1 MRTPYYREQA
11 LEGIAREVI
20 TAYDPN
26 LYYGVPRMIP
36 IEDIIEAQGITLEY
50 QCLRKTG
57 CVLGETIFDDGGAII
72 YDYDIPGYTVIAVK
86 SGTISSLETPM
97 WCSSKDYNKKGRRKK
112 MAIFMTGDT
121 HGDFSR
127 LRPVAFREQGGLTK
141 DDYLIICG
149 DFGGV
154 WDGSEI
160 EQQWLDWLEDR
171 SFTTLFVSGNH
182 ENYDL
187 LRSYPTSVWHGGLV
201 QPIRPS
207 VLHLMRGQLYEICG
221 KKIFTM
227 GGASSHDIRDGI
239 LEPDDPNFE
248 RMLRQLNAAGA
259 LYRVNHRSWWKEEL
273 PGEDEYRTAREA
285 LDKTG
290 WDVDYIITHCC
301 PSSIQD
307 TFSGGL
313 FQRDALTDFLDEV
326 RERCRFQYWFFGH
339 YHENM
344 VVEKEFVMLY
354 KQIIRLK

>member
-1 MRTPYYREQA
+1 M
-11 LEGIAREVI
+11 
-20 TAYDPN
+20 
-26 LYYGVPRMIP
+26 
-36 IEDIIEAQGITLEY
+36 
-50 QCLRKTG
+50 
-57 CVLGETIFDDGGAII
+57 
-72 YDYDIPGYTVIAVK
+72 
-86 SGTISSLETPM
+86 
-97 WCSSKDYNKKGRRKK
+97 
-112 MAIFMTGDT
+112 
-121 HGDFSR
+121 
-127 LRPVAFREQGGLTK
+127 
-141 DDYLIICG
+141 
-149 DFGGV
+149 
-154 WDGSEI
+154 
-160 EQQWLDWLEDR
+160 
-171 SFTTLFVSGNH
+171 
-182 ENYDL
+182 
-187 LRSYPTSVWHGGLV
+187 WHGGLV

-248 RMLRQLNAAGA
+248 RMLRQLNAAGT

-273 PGEDEYRTAREA
+273 PGEDEYRTSREA
-285 LDKTG
+285 LDKAG

-354 KQIIRLK
+354 NQIIRLK

>member
-1 MRTPYYREQA
+1 ME
-11 LEGIAREVI
+11 
-20 TAYDPN
+20 
-26 LYYGVPRMIP
+26 LYI
-36 IEDIIEAQGITLEY
+36 
-50 QCLRKTG
+50 
-57 CVLGETIFDDGGAII
+57 
-72 YDYDIPGYTVIAVK
+72 
-86 SGTISSLETPM
+86 
-97 WCSSKDYNKKGRRKK
+97 
-112 MAIFMTGDT
+112 TGDT

-127 LRPVAFREQGGLTK
+127 FRPESFYEQERLTK
-141 DDYLIICG
+141 EDVILIAG

-154 WDGSEI
+154 WYGDSRDDAGLNF
-160 EQQWLDWLEDR
+160 LDSR
-171 SFTTLFVSGNH
+171 PFTTAFVSGNH
-182 ENYDL
+182 ENYDAL
-187 LRSYPTSVWHGGLV
+187 AAYPQAEWHGGRV
-201 QPIRPS
+201 RTIRPS
-207 VLHLMRGQLYEICG
+207 VLMLERGQVFDLG
-221 KKIFTM
+221 GRMFFAM

-239 LEPDDPNFE
+239 LEPDNPDYE
-248 RMLRQLNAAGA
+248 RKLRQLNAAGA

-354 KQIIRLK
+354 NQIIRLK

>member
-1 MRTPYYREQA
+1 
-11 LEGIAREVI
+11 
-20 TAYDPN
+20 
-26 LYYGVPRMIP
+26 
-36 IEDIIEAQGITLEY
+36 
-50 QCLRKTG
+50 
-57 CVLGETIFDDGGAII
+57 
-72 YDYDIPGYTVIAVK
+72 
-86 SGTISSLETPM
+86 
-97 WCSSKDYNKKGRRKK
+97 
-112 MAIFMTGDT
+112 MTGDT

-221 KKIFTM
+221 KKVFTM

-239 LEPDDPNFE
+239 LEPDDPNYE
-248 RMLRQLNAAGA
+248 RKLRQLNAAGG
-259 LYRVNHRSWWKEEL
+259 SL
-273 PGEDEYRTAREA
+273 PNQPPLLVERGTARRGRIP
-285 LDKTG
+285 DRKRSTG
-290 WDVDYIITHCC
+290 QNRLGCGLHHHPLLPQQHSGHIQRRVVPTGC
-301 PSSIQD
+301 PD
-307 TFSGGL
+307 
-313 FQRDALTDFLDEV
+313 
-326 RERCRFQYWFFGH
+326 
-339 YHENM
+339 
-344 VVEKEFVMLY
+344 
-354 KQIIRLK
+354 RLSR

>member
-1 MRTPYYREQA
+1 M
-11 LEGIAREVI
+11 
-20 TAYDPN
+20 
-26 LYYGVPRMIP
+26 
-36 IEDIIEAQGITLEY
+36 
-50 QCLRKTG
+50 
-57 CVLGETIFDDGGAII
+57 
-72 YDYDIPGYTVIAVK
+72 
-86 SGTISSLETPM
+86 
-97 WCSSKDYNKKGRRKK
+97 
-112 MAIFMTGDT
+112 
-121 HGDFSR
+121 
-127 LRPVAFREQGGLTK
+127 
-141 DDYLIICG
+141 
-149 DFGGV
+149 

-227 GGASSHDIRDGI
+227 GGASSHDIRDCI
-239 LEPDDPNFE
+239 LEPDDPNYE
-248 RMLRQLNAAGA
+248 RKLRQLNAAGA
-259 LYRVNHRSWWKEEL
+259 LYRINHRSWWKEEL
-273 PGEDEYRTAREA
+273 PSEDEYRTAREA
-285 LDKTG
+285 LDKAG
-290 WDVDYIITHCC
+290 WDVDYIITHCS

-313 FQRDALTDFLDEV
+313 FRRDALTDFLDEV
-326 RERCRFQYWFFGH
+326 REHCRFQYWFFGH

-344 VVEKEFVMLY
+344 VVEKKFVMLY